1 MDFNLSPDQIAIRE
15 MVRQFADNEIAPYAN
30 EWDEKHHFPVDTL
43 KKAASLGLAG
53 IYVKSDVGGTDLTRL
68 DAAIIFEELA
78 TACPTTAAYLSIH
91 NMVSWLID
99 TYADENL
106 RQAWLPKLTSMEA
119 FSSYC
124 LTEPSSGSDAAS
136 LKTTAVR
143 DGDHYILNGS
153 KAFICGGSVS
163 DVYACMVRTGG
174 EGPQGIS
181 CVLVE
186 KNTPGLS
193 FGKKEE
199 KMGWRNLPTT
209 MVFFENCR
217 VPVSNRIG
225 AEGQGFK
232 IALSALNGGRINIAA
247 CSLGGA
253 KKCIALARRYMLERT
268 QFKQKLAEF
277 EALQFRL
284 ADMLTELEASRLL
297 VYRAAVAL
305 DQKDPKMIMYCAM
318 AKRLVTDLCFN
329 ICNQAL
335 QLHGGYGYIREYE
348 IERYLRDLRVH
359 QILEGT
365 NEIMRLIIARQ
376 ALSDTFNIEE

>member
-1 MDFNLSPDQIAIRE
+1 MDFSLTQDQIAIRE
-15 MVRQFADNEIAPYAN
+15 MVRNFAEKEIAPYAS
-30 EWDEKHHFPVDTL
+30 EWDEKHFFPVEAHR
-43 KKAASLGLAG
+43 KAAALGLAA
-53 IYVKSDVGGTDLTRL
+53 IYVRGDVGGTELTRL
-68 DAAIIFEELA
+68 DAALIFEELA

-99 TYADENL
+99 TYADEHL
-106 RQAWLPKLTSMEA
+106 RQKWLPKLATMDV

-143 DGDHYILNGS
+143 DGDDYILNGS

-163 DVYACMVRTGG
+163 GLYACMVRTGG

-181 CVLVE
+181 CILVE
-186 KNTPGLS
+186 KDTPGLS

-253 KKCIALARRYMLERT
+253 RQCITLARQYMLERS

-277 EALQFRL
+277 EALQFRF
-284 ADMLTELEASRLL
+284 ADMLTELDACKLM
-297 VYRAAVAL
+297 VYRAATSL
-305 DQKDPKMIMYCAM
+305 DQKHPDMIMHCAM
-318 AKRLVTDLCFN
+318 AKRLVTDLCFD

-335 QLHGGYGYIREYE
+335 QLHGGYGYIREYSV
-348 IERYLRDLRVH
+348 ERYLRDLRVH

-365 NEIMRLIIARQ
+365 NEIMRLIISRQ
-376 ALSDTFNIEE
+376 AFHETFQVG